1 MERISAKFFCQRYKI
16 FIWKYVLK
24 IFSYLL
30 INNFFNLYSCYE
42 FKILFIKISHNFIKK
57 KNTNTCFNT
66 LPRVIKTNLLTAK
79 QGGITVDI
87 REGLIPTALG
97 TAVTAAGYALKQTR
111 GTNKMIANTVFGFGL
126 AHVVLGVIDLVEH
139 RR

>member
-1 MERISAKFFCQRYKI
+1 
-16 FIWKYVLK
+16 LK

-30 INNFFNLYSCYE
+30 INNFFNLYSCYG

-66 LPRVIKTNLLTAK
+66 LLRVIKTNLLTTK

>member
-1 MERISAKFFCQRYKI
+1 
-16 FIWKYVLK
+16 
-24 IFSYLL
+24 LL
-30 INNFFNLYSCYE
+30 INNFFNLYSCYG

-66 LPRVIKTNLLTAK
+66 LLRVIKTNLLTTK